1 MKIVR
6 WKYVYEYQLINWIKN
21 KFSMAFSK
29 TLFKR
34 FLFFFLNSIEQNRKP
49 LNSFLFIY
57 LTVINWWECQTKET
71 WAIESSSYS
80 ACSTNRH
87 ENSRIWLYYDDN
99 KTYTPIFA
107 ANLNN
112 MGSNSTL
119 ACSVFTEVYSLW
131 WLRTMIFIFRLDC
144 ISSLCSLCVCYM
156 LNRFL

>member
-1 MKIVR
+1 MKYSLECLFKIHGKMHCYSITSKLNYKQSKTNVKIVR

-21 KFSMAFSK
+21 KFSIAFSK

-87 ENSRIWLYYDDN
+87 ENSRIWLYYCAI
-99 KTYTPIFA
+99 KHTHQYLQLI
-107 ANLNN
+107 
-112 MGSNSTL
+112 
-119 ACSVFTEVYSLW
+119 
-131 WLRTMIFIFRLDC
+131 
-144 ISSLCSLCVCYM
+144 
-156 LNRFL
+156 